1 MSERIVVRSD
11 SDSHVLFSMFK
22 AYYPNAGDGVQ
33 AYYDHKHVG
42 LEISCILSGAGKYT
56 CGGAEYPFSPG
67 DVFSHC
73 GNEIHYFSF
82 IHPGAKP
89 SLLVLHFDPGFIWL
103 PSGEWSSPM
112 HMKLFSGSCAVGRR
126 MPHDSPQTQSVAG
139 LLEEMFAECAEHK
152 PAYDLVVKA
161 KLMTILAY
169 MVRYYSPALDMDAG
183 SPANKRHLAQMELS
197 TRNIL
202 SHLCEPL
209 TLEQLAK
216 DACMSRSYYSTIF
229 KALNGVSVWDYI
241 IGHRI
246 DLARYKLE
254 TTACSVMQISEE
266 SGFTSIGNFNRA
278 FKKLTGK
285 TPREYRRQQ
294 EQHMDVTENEGASS
308 DDQFSSS
315 VSNIPFR

>member
-11 SDSHVLFSMFK
+11 SDKHVLFSMFK
-22 AYYPNAGDGVQ
+22 AYYPKAGDGIQ
-33 AYYDHKHVG
+33 PYYEHKHVG
-42 LEISCILSGAGKYT
+42 LEISCILSGEGKYT
-56 CGGAEYPFSPG
+56 CGGIDYPFAPG

-82 IHPGAKP
+82 IHPGMKP

-103 PSGEWSSPM
+103 PGGEWSSPM
-112 HMKLFSGSCAVGRR
+112 HLKLFTASSASSRR
-126 MPHDSPQTQSVAG
+126 MPNESREAQIVAR
-139 LLEEMFAECAEHK
+139 LLEEMFAECAGHM
-152 PAYDLVVKA
+152 PAYDLVVKS

-169 MVRYYSPALDMDAG
+169 MVRYYSSALDVDT
-183 SPANKRHLAQMELS
+183 SSLANKQHIAQMEQS
-197 TRNIL
+197 TKNIL
-202 SHLCEPL
+202 SHLGEPL

-241 IGHRI
+241 ISHRI

-254 TTACSVMQISEE
+254 TTSCSVMQISEE

-285 TPREYRRQQ
+285 TPREYRYQQ
-294 EQHMDVTENEGASS
+294 EEHMSGK
-308 DDQFSSS
+308 
-315 VSNIPFR
+315 